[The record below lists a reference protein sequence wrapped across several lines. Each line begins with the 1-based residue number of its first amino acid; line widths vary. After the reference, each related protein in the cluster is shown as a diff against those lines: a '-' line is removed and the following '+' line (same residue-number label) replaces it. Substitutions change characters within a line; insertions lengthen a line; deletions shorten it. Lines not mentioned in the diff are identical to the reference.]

1 MKYTPDGY
9 GERCR
14 FDAFCKTV
22 LRNEAR
28 THLRDLGRQRNRE
41 IEFSALSQ
49 QELNKLCTVDEYPS
63 DSILFTVYGY
73 TLHIRDELVAAAFAS
88 LPEQGQGILILHC
101 VLELADGEIG
111 NHVVLQVGVN
121 AVQNT
126 PRVIDLRQSESI
138 AVIPFCD
145 CSGILFQGEG
155 LQNLLHFRLGK
166 SEILGELV
174 LCDGVSFQVVQ
185 ACENAISGY
194 PQTACQNCKFQRGVG
209 F

>member
-49 QELNKLCTVDEYPS
+49 QEMDKLCTVDEYPS
-63 DSILFTVYGY
+63 DSFLFTAYGY
-73 TLHIRDELVAAAFAS
+73 ALHIRDELVADAFAS
-88 LPEQGQGILILHC
+88 LPEQEQGILILHC

-111 NHVVLQVGVN
+111 GLVGMSRS
-121 AVQNT
+121 AVQRHRT
-126 PRVIDLRQSESI
+126 KALSELRK
-138 AVIPFCD
+138 
-145 CSGILFQGEG
+145 
-155 LQNLLHFRLGK
+155 RLEEERRK
-166 SEILGELV
+166 
-174 LCDGVSFQVVQ
+174 
-185 ACENAISGY
+185 
-194 PQTACQNCKFQRGVG
+194 PK
-209 F
+209 